1 MAASSIGGRYDV
13 DRWVTALRRAHGVEM
28 FGGARRPDCLVTGVD
43 GGMNHQRKGSVW
55 MALNDSW
62 TVPLGAWLGPCY
74 TEGMS
79 TYVVTQDGAR
89 FEVRRGDAS
98 GPVVA
103 TFSNKLAA
111 ETFAE
116 KQRVK
121 DQDTVQPPP
130 NRNGLA

>member
-1 MAASSIGGRYDV
+1 MGQ
-13 DRWVTALRRAHGVEM
+13 
-28 FGGARRPDCLVTGVD
+28 FGWHRIFVD
-43 GGMNHQRKGSVW
+43 G
-55 MALNDSW
+55 
-62 TVPLGAWLGPCY
+62 PAWGRLCPCY
-74 TEGMS
+74 IEGMS

-89 FEVRRGDAS
+89 FEVRSGDAS

-103 TFSNKLAA
+103 TFSSELAA

-121 DQDTVQPPP
+121 DQETIQPPP